1 MKRKIYNQLIE
12 WKTNSNGRTAILI
25 DGARRIGKSWIVEEF
40 GKNEY
45 KSYLLIDFNNPREG
59 TLELFERG
67 LANLDTFFSELAL
80 LYDVTLY
87 PKDSLVIF
95 DEVQLYPKARAAI
108 KYLVKDGRYH
118 YIQTGSLMSINHNVK
133 NIMIPSEERRIDMY
147 PMDFEEFMW
156 ALDQAPFYQHIKN
169 CFIEKRSLGNAL
181 HRKAM
186 GLLRTY
192 ILTGG
197 MPQAVGEYIAT
208 QDFREV
214 DNIKRD
220 ILALY
225 RNDISKY
232 AGRQAAKVSMIFD
245 HIPAALRQPVK
256 KLSPSKLKKDG
267 RMRDFS
273 EAIFWLNE
281 SRVANFCYAAT
292 EPNIGLNLT
301 VDSSKTK
308 VYLGDTGL
316 LIAMAFTAEQ
326 LVKEGIYKKIL
337 LDKLEFNQ
345 GMIMENYVAQQLVAS
360 GHSLFFYYDSENR
373 VEIDFLINKPIVTSR
388 HNMVPIEVKSTTRY
402 ATSSLNKFRDKFK
415 SFISNSIVFHAGD
428 LEIRE
433 DVTYLP
439 LYMAGFV

>member
-1 MKRKIYNQLIE
+1 MKRKIYNKLLE
-12 WKTNSNGRTAILI
+12 WKESSHGRTAILI

-40 GKNEY
+40 AKNEY
-45 KSYLLIDFNNPREG
+45 KSYLLVDFNNPREG
-59 TLELFERG
+59 TIELFERG
-67 LANLDTFFSELAL
+67 FGNLDTFFSELSL
-80 LYDVTLY
+80 LYDITLY
-87 PKDSLVIF
+87 PNDSLLIF

-118 YIQTGSLMSINHNVK
+118 YIQTGSLMSINHNVA
-133 NIMIPSEERRIDMY
+133 NILIPSEERRIEMY

-156 ALDQAPFYQHIKN
+156 AVDQAPFYQHIKN

-186 GLLRTY
+186 GLLRAY

-197 MPQAVGEYIAT
+197 MPQALAEYIAT

-232 AGRQAAKVSMIFD
+232 ARRQAAKVSMIFD
-245 HIPAALRQPVK
+245 HIPAALKQPIK

-273 EAIFWLNE
+273 DAIFWLNE

-301 VDSSKTK
+301 PDSSKAK

-316 LIAMAFTAEQ
+316 LISMAFTAEQ
-326 LVKEGIYKKIL
+326 LAKEGVYKKIL

-345 GMIMENYVAQQLVAS
+345 GMIVENYVAQQLKAS
-360 GHSLFFYYDSENR
+360 GHSLFFYYDSEKR

-388 HNMVPIEVKSTTRY
+388 HNMVPIEVKSSTRY
-402 ATSSLNKFRDKFK
+402 TTSSLNKFRDQF
-415 SFISNSIVFHAGD
+415 SRFIYDSIIFHTGD
-428 LEIRE
+428 LEIHE
-433 DVTYLP
+433 QVTYLP
-439 LYMAGFV
+439 LYMATLV